1 MQANKGRKSALT
13 GSNPL
18 KGGLSKLWHL
28 SDSFDWMSPL
38 PYPHRRGVILAALL
52 LLGAFFWPGSS
63 PDDQTN
69 NSLATPVDISGS
81 TAQNQPQTPPST
93 PDAPEPISAPVQAEP
108 VTTQPQ
114 QNAQTQ
120 PPPVPSEPQQQP
132 AEPTIVQ
139 TPAPADG
146 GQWKEFTIQRG
157 HTLTQL
163 FRDNHYTVTDAF
175 LLARVEGQG
184 RPLNELRVGQKIK
197 VQVTD
202 DRQVTALEV
211 ELTPN
216 RSALFVRQRDGS
228 FKRER

>member
-1 MQANKGRKSALT
+1 MQANKGRKKAFT

-18 KGGLSKLWHL
+18 KAGLSKLWHL

-38 PYPHRRGVILAALL
+38 PYPHRRGVILATLL
-52 LLGAFFWPGSS
+52 LLGAFFWPSS
-63 PDDQTN
+63 TPEDQTN
-69 NSLATPVDISGS
+69 NSPATPVDISTS
-81 TAQNQPQTPPST
+81 ATQNQPQTPPST
-93 PDAPEPISAPVQAEP
+93 PEVSEPHSAPAQAEP
-108 VTTQPQ
+108 VATQPQ
-114 QNAQTQ
+114 QSAETPPQVQ
-120 PPPVPSEPQQQP
+120 PEPQQQP
-132 AEPTIVQ
+132 AEPATVQ
-139 TPAPADG
+139 TPPPADN

-163 FRDNHYTVTDAF
+163 FRENNYTVTDAF

-197 VQVTD
+197 VQVTP